1 MAKGLCELRG
11 RQCAKRRWNPKS
23 KTTNSPDVQPI
34 AYPLIHLHI
43 LALNV
48 ECLHGKMNSLKELAL
63 ALSFLVRNLR
73 WNIRMTSISRLNPCG
88 FAFKQRHIQRMPFFS
103 ASYASSP
110 AHAAVGIHRNCDVGN
125 MARAIALNAAHFLV
139 EEAFGV
145 HADPGGMLV

>member
-11 RQCAKRRWNPKS
+11 RQCAKRRGNPKS

-88 FAFKQRHIQRMPFFS
+88 FAFKQRHIQRMQFFPHLTLLLLRMPQS
-103 ASYASSP
+103 AFT
-110 AHAAVGIHRNCDVGN
+110 GIV
-125 MARAIALNAAHFLV
+125 
-139 EEAFGV
+139 
-145 HADPGGMLV
+145 MLATWPEPLP